1 MWDTEQGARS
11 RLDKIVDRARPAE
24 ACERPPVPA
33 VKFGRRASERGAIEV
48 VPTEEQRLW
57 MALLAGK

>member
-1 MWDTEQGARS
+1 MRDSGQGARS
-11 RLDKIVDRARPAE
+11 RLDKVVDRTRPAE
-24 ACERPPVPA
+24 DCGRPPVPA
-33 VKFGRRASERGAIEV
+33 VKFGRRASERAAIEQ